1 MSRSDPKSAGVS
13 HRLERV
19 AEAMRHAISE
29 CLARG
34 EIVDPVLN
42 RNVITVPRVRMSP
55 DLKLATVSIMPL
67 GGKNAE
73 KTIAALAAHKKEM
86 RTLVAHRVNLKYA
99 PDLRFVLDDT
109 FDAQSKIDAL
119 LRSPAV
125 ARDLKDDEN
134 EDAP

>member
-73 KTIAALAAHKKEM
+73 KTIAALAEHKKEM

-125 ARDLKDDEN
+125 ARDLKDEDN
-134 EDAP
+134 EDTP

>member
-1 MSRSDPKSAGVS
+1 
-13 HRLERV
+13 
-19 AEAMRHAISE
+19 MRHAISE

-34 EIVDPVLN
+34 EVVDPVLN

-55 DLKLATVSIMPL
+55 DLKVAIVSIMPL
-67 GGKNAE
+67 GGKNAQ
-73 KTIAALAAHKKEM
+73 KTIAALAEHKKEI

-99 PDLRFVLDDT
+99 PDLRFVLDDS